1 MKTRILS
8 ILILFLLIIST
19 SVAIPAVSA
28 ASKGESFEVLM
39 AGIELSAV
47 ETLSDGKVSTGNM
60 TVGVPVKF
68 SDGSYGLITC
78 GHDINEGMS
87 VYQPKYDENNPSK
100 NRKVGTVVRN
110 HIDGVDAS
118 LIKLD
123 PGIKCQGSIF
133 GLAWNG
139 KEEPINIDSYGEYDS
154 NKTFKYCG
162 ITSGNVKDLSI
173 NKTDLPN
180 PRDKLHG
187 ELLAKNA
194 LKLDGKTAKGDSG
207 APVFQNYGLAD
218 WNNKLVGIISQGQR
232 NIDGKCIAVWVQQIQ
247 PILERFKDDGF
258 QITILT
264 NGNI

>member
-1 MKTRILS
+1 MVLLLLS
-8 ILILFLLIIST
+8 AA
-19 SVAIPAVSA
+19 AIPAVSA
-28 ASKGESFEVLM
+28 ASKGDRFEVLM

-47 ETLSDGKVSTGNM
+47 EILSDGKVSFGNM

-78 GHDINEGMS
+78 GHDIKEGMS
-87 VYQPKYDENNPSK
+87 IYQPRYDENNPSK
-100 NRKVGTVVRN
+100 NRKVGTVIKS

-154 NKTFKYCG
+154 DKTFKYCG
-162 ITSGNVKDLSI
+162 ITSGNVKDLSM
-173 NKTDLPN
+173 NKTDPPN
-180 PRDKLHG
+180 PR
-187 ELLAKNA
+187 EQRQVKNA

-207 APVFQNYGLAD
+207 APVFQNYGLID
-218 WNNKLVGIISQGQR
+218 WKNKLVGIISQGTW
-232 NIDGKCIAVWVQQIQ
+232 DKYGKTCIAVWIQQIQ
-247 PILERFKDDGF
+247 PILDRFKEDGF
-258 QITILT
+258 QITVLT
-264 NGNI
+264 NGKE

>member
-1 MKTRILS
+1 MKTRLLS
-8 ILILFLLIIST
+8 ALLVFLLIA
-19 SVAIPAVSA
+19 SVAVPAVSA
-28 ASKGESFEVLM
+28 AGKGDRFEVLM

-78 GHDINEGMS
+78 GHEIKEGMS
-87 VYQPKYDENNPSK
+87 VYQPKYDENNPSQ
-100 NRKVGTVVRN
+100 NRKVGTVVRS

-139 KEEPINIDSYGEYDS
+139 NEEPINIDSYGEYDS
-154 NKTFKYCG
+154 NKIFKYCG

-180 PRDKLHG
+180 PRDKPHG
-187 ELLAKNA
+187 ELLVKNA
-194 LKLDGKTAKGDSG
+194 LKLEGKTAKGDSG
-207 APVFQNYGLAD
+207 APVFQNYGLVD
-218 WNNKLVGIISQGQR
+218 WNNKLVGIISQGTR
-232 NIDGKCIAVWVQQIQ
+232 DGDGKCIAVWVQQIQ
-247 PILERFKDDGF
+247 PILDRFKDDGF